1 MVIGDNGRGMT
12 MTCSDEGDSC
22 GDDDHGVMAMAMFNM
37 MVMAIVML
45 MVMCMVSG
53 GV

>member
-22 GDDDHGVMAMAMFNM
+22 GDDDGVMAMAMFN
-37 MVMAIVML
+37 VMAIVML